1 MRDTIFALAT
11 APGRAAVAVVRVS
24 GPDSARALTAL
35 AGSLPTPRYAALR
48 TLRDPVSGE
57 RLDRALTLWFPEPAN
72 FTGED
77 QVELHLHGGR
87 AVVHAVVRALAG
99 LGLRPAEAGEF
110 TRRAF
115 ENGKLDLLEAE
126 GIADLVDAETEAQR
140 RQALDQLSGA
150 LRGREARWRGWLVEA
165 LGLLEAG
172 IDFPDEEV
180 PGGVVDQARAVLREL
195 LGELAAALADGRGER
210 VRDGY
215 RVAILGLP
223 NAGKS
228 SLLNAMAGRDAA
240 IVTPLAGTTR
250 DVIEV
255 ALDLEGYR
263 VTLAD
268 TAGLRDAADEVEAE
282 GVRRARVWAESAA
295 LRLFVVD
302 VSESAQGAWED
313 EATILK
319 ADDVVILNKRDQAV
333 ATEVDRCKV
342 FAAGRGLDLVYAAA
356 SHSDVGEVE
365 AALSAR
371 VVQNLAAADAPTVT
385 RVRHRQTLEQALA
398 ELDRALAP
406 DRPAE
411 LVAEDVR
418 LVSRALAR
426 LAGRIGAEDVLDH
439 VFAAFCIGK

>member
-11 APGRAAVAVVRVS
+11 APGRSAVAVVRLS
-24 GPDSARALTAL
+24 GPDSNRAFVAL
-35 AGSLPTPRYAALR
+35 AGPAPPPRYAALR
-48 TLRDPVSGE
+48 TLRDPTSGE
-57 RLDRALTLWFPEPAN
+57 RLDRALALGFSGPAS

-87 AVVHAVVRALAG
+87 AVINAVLRALSD

-126 GIADLVDAETEAQR
+126 GVADLIDAETDAQR

-150 LRGREARWRGWLVEA
+150 HRGRETRWRNLLIEA
-165 LGLLEAG
+165 LSLLEAG

-180 PGGVVDQARAVLREL
+180 PGGVVDQALARLRDL
-195 LGELAAALADGRGER
+195 YADLAAALADARGER
-210 VRDGY
+210 VRDGF
-215 RVAILGLP
+215 RVAILGRP

-228 SLLNAMAGRDAA
+228 SLLNALAGRDAA

-250 DVIEV
+250 DIIEV

-263 VTLAD
+263 VSLAD
-268 TAGLRDAADEVEAE
+268 TAGLRDAEDVVEAE
-282 GVRRARVWAESAA
+282 GVRRGRAWAADAA

-302 VSESAQGAWED
+302 VSAAGDDAWEREAAILEPGDVMVLNKVD
-313 EATILK
+313 EGVKARMDRCAAFAAAHALSVVQASASLK
-319 ADDVVILNKRDQAV
+319 A
-333 ATEVDRCKV
+333 
-342 FAAGRGLDLVYAAA
+342 
-356 SHSDVGEVE
+356 VGEVE
-365 AALSAR
+365 AILAGR
-371 VVQNLAAADAPTVT
+371 VVESLAAGEAPAVT
-385 RVRHRQTLEQALA
+385 RLRHREALKGALA
-398 ELDRALAP
+398 QLDRALEHG
-406 DRPAE
+406 RSAE

-426 LAGRIGAEDVLDH
+426 LSGRINADEVLDK
-439 VFAAFCIGK
+439 VFGSFCIGK

>member
-24 GPDSARALTAL
+24 GPDSDRALIAL
-35 AGSLPTPRYAALR
+35 AGPLPSPRSAALR
-48 TLRDPVSGE
+48 TLRDPESGQ
-57 RLDRALTLWFPEPAN
+57 RLDQVLALWFPGPAS

-87 AVVHAVVRALAG
+87 AVVGAVLRALSNW
-99 LGLRPAEAGEF
+99 GLRAAEAGEF

-126 GIADLVDAETEAQR
+126 GVADLIDAETEAQR

-150 LRGREARWRGWLVEA
+150 LRGRESRWRRWLVEA

-180 PGGVVDQARAVLREL
+180 PGGVVDQARAVLRDL
-195 LGELAAALADGRGER
+195 QSELAAALADSRGER
-210 VRDGY
+210 VRDGF

-228 SLLNAMAGRDAA
+228 SLLNALAGRDAA
-240 IVTPLAGTTR
+240 IVTPIAGTTR
-250 DVIEV
+250 DIIEV
-255 ALDLEGYR
+255 SLDVEGYR

-268 TAGLRDAADEVEAE
+268 TAGLRETVDIVEAE
-282 GVRRARVWAESAA
+282 GVRRGRAWADAAA
-295 LRLFVVD
+295 LRVFVVD
-302 VSESAQGAWED
+302 VSAGGADTWED
-313 EATILK
+313 ESSILRVG
-319 ADDVVILNKRDQAV
+319 DVVVLNKQDRGDGAEV
-333 ATEVDRCKV
+333 ARCK
-342 FAAGRGLDLVYAAA
+342 AYAAA
-356 SHSDVGEVE
+356 HGLDVVNASAALAVVGEVE
-365 AALSAR
+365 AAISRR
-371 VVQNLAAADAPTVT
+371 VVEALASVEAPTVT
-385 RVRHRQTLEQALA
+385 RTRHRDTLKKALA
-398 ELDRALAP
+398 ELERALEP
-406 DRPAE
+406 ERPAE

-426 LAGRIGAEDVLDH
+426 LAGRINADDVLDH
-439 VFAAFCIGK
+439 VFATFCIGK

>member
-11 APGRAAVAVVRVS
+11 APGRSAVAVVRVS
-24 GPDSARALTAL
+24 GPDSRRAFIAL
-35 AGSLPTPRYAALR
+35 AGALPSPRYAALR
-48 TLRDPVSGE
+48 KLRNPHSCE
-57 RLDRALTLWFPEPAN
+57 RLDQALTLWFPGPGS

-87 AVVHAVVRALAG
+87 AVIDAVLRALSD

-126 GIADLVDAETEAQR
+126 GVADLIDAETEAQR

-150 LRGREARWRGWLVEA
+150 LRGREARWRGWLVDA

-180 PGGVVDQARAVLREL
+180 PGGVVDQAVATLRALQ
-195 LGELAAALADGRGER
+195 GELAAALSDARGER
-210 VRDGY
+210 VRDGF

-228 SLLNAMAGRDAA
+228 SLMNAVAGRDAA
-240 IVTPLAGTTR
+240 IVTPIAGTTR

-255 ALDLEGYR
+255 ALNVEGYR
-263 VTLAD
+263 VSLAD
-268 TAGLRDAADEVEAE
+268 TAGLREAVDVVEAE
-282 GVRRARVWAESAA
+282 GVRRGRALAAEAA

-302 VSESAQGAWED
+302 VSDAGDAAWER
-313 EATILK
+313 EAAILE
-319 ADDVVILNKRDQAV
+319 AGDVIVMNK
-333 ATEVDRCKV
+333 VDRGVDAAIDQCK
-342 FAAGRGLDLVYAAA
+342 AYAAA
-356 SHSDVGEVE
+356 HGLDVVEASASLAVIGEVE
-365 AALSAR
+365 AALARR
-371 VVQNLAAADAPTVT
+371 VVDRLAAADAPTIT
-385 RVRHRQTLEQALA
+385 RLRHRETLKDALSQL
-398 ELDRALAP
+398 ERALAP
-406 DRPAE
+406 DRATE

-426 LAGRIGAEDVLDH
+426 LAGRINADQVLDK
-439 VFAAFCIGK
+439 VFSSFCIGK